1 MNIINRTRLLKVLAL
16 ADSSHDGEALA
27 AVRVARQLLAQEG
40 LSFADITKVTPPLA
54 AVLPSTPQDHTAR
67 VRGLETQVADL
78 QARLLEVQRQLQERN
93 VALVAAN
100 TRVHQLENNAGRA
113 QSEVEKWRN
122 LARET
127 ANKLWD
133 IGQEIAEDRAVTHDV
148 AGQLQEIR
156 PTLASPTLAPAA
168 RAGVRPPAPPNSL
181 LRERRFVRNSLLET
195 VGAGTQSGRSATK

>member
-40 LSFADITKVTPPLA
+40 LSFADITKVTPPLS
-54 AVLPSTPQDHTAR
+54 AVLPNTQQDNTAR

-78 QARLLEVQRQLQERN
+78 QMRLLEAQRQLQERN

-156 PTLASPTLAPAA
+156 PTLAPAA
-168 RAGVRPPAPPNSL
+168 RTVVRPPAPPNSL

>member
-100 TRVHQLENNAGRA
+100 TRVHQLENNAGR
-113 QSEVEKWRN
+113 N